1 MTGRIF
7 SYHIFWKEYRQM
19 RSFWLSLLLVAV
31 MLQLI
36 IFAMTEHGHPQDSMT
51 GMAVCFAAL
60 YALGCGATMFA
71 MEHDNGTYDFLRA
84 LPTNGLSTFLSK
96 VTFTLISAPLL
107 FAATFGCAWF
117 LSSLRGLT
125 MEAQWVIASIWCLGA
140 LTLFAWATLF
150 SLLMR
155 HVVPAALLGGFAGC
169 VTIPLVMWAAWA
181 LRAPFSTRETG
192 ADVAVILSLVI
203 VAVSIA
209 NVWLGTRWFREAAVT
224 RSRVDDMARRR
235 DEFAKS
241 FGAYELET
249 VASKGTAFAH
259 LLWLQWRQSRGMILI
274 LTGLVIWLGLV
285 LVTLAVL
292 PTVDQEYIHHFRV
305 LWAMFTAF
313 GTLAGAAVLPVTGA
327 SVFAGDQRQNQFRF
341 LADHGLSPKT
351 VWWSRHPVWIGAI
364 AVWLAML
371 LIPAVL
377 LFANWPKL
385 QDPAPGLQNP
395 TSMVLWLVFPAL
407 LCAPLAYCFGQLCSM
422 LFRSGILA
430 ITFSIVGS
438 YILAWWAFGMSI
450 LHVPLIWSVVPIPV
464 ILLVATRAR
473 TRGWLIESNTLRSWL
488 PVVLILAVPGA
499 AIFSGVCLYRIY
511 SVPWVEPGFDVA
523 AFTAPA
529 SPEAVETGN
538 MYFRAHQL
546 LASEETADEA
556 MELIVE
562 ASRRPECNDVAMSFS
577 EVTRSDAMQDLAAPI
592 LDEGMH
598 LLDQGDLDGAAEQ
611 YLTALQM
618 AQQLYQ
624 HTTQPMAIAGI
635 EQDALSALVN
645 WSVAPGQSEERIVSV
660 IREVERLVGD
670 FVPVENAIKAHYVQA
685 SNAIEGDLD
694 DMFRWLGTG
703 RREFTA
709 PLLIHWLP
717 WERARAQ
724 RNLRQVAVTRIDWC
738 HHAKEDLIAGRQ
750 VVIPQLPPIAE
761 SMWMQMNPD
770 VWLAPFSAGRS
781 GEQLALIELERR
793 SALIQM
799 ALVAWQIEH
808 GSLPQSLKELQD
820 SYLTTVPL
828 DPFSGEDFVYF
839 PKGADTLSS
848 PGYDDSQPFFWST
861 GPEVFVY
868 RPDESRFTFK
878 YCSRK
883 PGESSFDSPHQLWA
897 AGRIFRI
904 PRPR

>member
-19 RSFWLSLLLVAV
+19 RSFWLSLLVVAV
-31 MLQLI
+31 VLQLI
-36 IFAMTEHGHPQDSMT
+36 FFAMTPENQHPQDPISAI
-51 GMAVCFAAL
+51 AVCFAAL

-107 FAATFGCAWF
+107 FAATFGCAAF
-117 LSSLRGLT
+117 LSSLRDLT

-181 LRAPFSTRETG
+181 LRAPFNTRETG
-192 ADVAVILSLVI
+192 TDVAVILSLVI
-203 VAVSIA
+203 AAVAIA
-209 NVWLGTRWFREAAVT
+209 NVWLGTRWFREAVT
-224 RSRVDDMARRR
+224 RSKADDMARRR

-241 FGAYELET
+241 YGAYELET

-259 LLWLQWRQSRGMILI
+259 LLWLQWLQSRGMILV
-274 LTGLVIWLGLV
+274 LTGLVIWFGLA
-285 LVTLAVL
+285 LVTLGVL
-292 PTVDQEYIHHFRV
+292 VMVDSGHLRNFRV
-305 LWAMFTAF
+305 PVSMFVAF
-313 GTLAGAAVLPVTGA
+313 GVLAGAAVLPVAGA
-327 SVFAGDQRQNQFRF
+327 SVFAGDQKQSQFRF

-364 AVWLAML
+364 VVWLAML

-377 LFANWPKL
+377 LFASWTRF
-385 QDPAPGLQNP
+385 QGPAPGLQNP
-395 TSMVLWLVFPAL
+395 TFMALWLAFPAL
-407 LCAPLAYCFGQLCSM
+407 LCVPLAYCFGQLCSM

-430 ITFSIVGS
+430 ITFSIIGS
-438 YILAWWAFGMSI
+438 YMLAWWAFGMSI

-464 ILLVATRAR
+464 ILLVATRVR
-473 TRGWLIESNTLRSWL
+473 TRGWLTENNTFRSWL
-488 PVVLILAVPGA
+488 PVVLILVVPGA
-499 AIFSGVCLYRIY
+499 AILSGVCLYRVY
-511 SVPWVEPGFDVA
+511 SIPWVEPGFNVA

-556 MELIVE
+556 MELIVQ

-577 EVTRSDAMQDLAAPI
+577 EVTRFDAMQALGSPI
-592 LDEGMH
+592 LDEGKR
-598 LLDQGDLDGAAEQ
+598 LQDQGDLDGAAEQ

-618 AQQLYQ
+618 ARQLYQ

-635 EQDALSALVN
+635 EQDALSALVD

-660 IREVERLVGD
+660 IREVEELVGD
-670 FVPVENAIKAHYVQA
+670 FVPVENTIKANYVQA
-685 SNAIEGDLD
+685 LSAVEGDLD
-694 DMFRWLGTG
+694 DMFRWQGNG
-703 RREFTA
+703 RRELTA
-709 PLLIHWLP
+709 PLLIYRLP
-717 WERARAQ
+717 WEQARAR
-724 RNLRQVAVTRIDWC
+724 RNLRQATWMEMNMCQR
-738 HHAKEDLIAGRQ
+738 AKEDLRAGRQ
-750 VVIPQLPPIAE
+750 IALTAYNPAVD
-761 SMWMQMNPD
+761 SMWLRMNPD
-770 VWLAPFSAGRS
+770 VWLAPLSAGWS

-799 ALVAWQIEH
+799 ALAAWQIEH
-808 GSLPQSLKELQD
+808 DSLPILEMLQG
-820 SYLTTVPL
+820 SYLRSVPL
-828 DPFSGEDFVYF
+828 DPFSGEPFVYLSAG
-839 PKGADTLSS
+839 GAGDL
-848 PGYDDSQPFFWST
+848 QPIFWST
-861 GPEVFVY
+861 GPEVFVCK
-868 RPDESRFTFK
+868 PDETHFTNR

-883 PGESSFDSPHQLWA
+883 LGAPSFDSAQQVLA
-897 AGRIFRI
+897 AGRTFKI